1 MLAGRGWGKCSEEEL
16 WRGERWGSGA
26 PVGGKEE
33 GKLRE
38 RRTGVTEADCD
49 SGRGRGGKTVEA
61 ETSLARAEI
70 LREPV
75 PSPLQVME
83 E

>member
-33 GKLRE
+33 EKLRE

-49 SGRGRGGKTVEA
+49 SGRGSCRKDFVNRCFAVLSFST
-61 ETSLARAEI
+61 L
-70 LREPV
+70 
-75 PSPLQVME
+75 VMKE
-83 E
+83 D